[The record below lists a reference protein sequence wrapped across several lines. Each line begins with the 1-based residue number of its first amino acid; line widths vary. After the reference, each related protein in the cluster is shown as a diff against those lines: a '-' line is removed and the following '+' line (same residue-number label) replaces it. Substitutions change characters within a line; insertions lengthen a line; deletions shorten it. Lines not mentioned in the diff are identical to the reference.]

1 MRGLHARFSDVH
13 AHSFILETFGMF
25 CALYGMLHY
34 SVSST
39 PCVDLM
45 STRSIEQYVD
55 PTMSEIDSEKNFGT
69 RQIVFRFVD
78 MLQSLS

>member
-13 AHSFILETFGMF
+13 AFSVILNF
-25 CALYGMLHY
+25 CASCGMLHY

-39 PCVDLM
+39 LCVDLM

-55 PTMSEIDSEKNFGT
+55 PTMSEIDSKKNFGT

>member
-13 AHSFILETFGMF
+13 AHSFILETFGML

-39 PCVDLM
+39 LVIDLT
-45 STRSIEQYVD
+45 STRAILSNTSIRRCTRSILRSTTDLRKY
-55 PTMSEIDSEKNFGT
+55 EIDST
-69 RQIVFRFVD
+69 
-78 MLQSLS
+78 